1 MEKLGKTLN
10 IASRLPHFYDT
21 KNAGSLLYQFIDVF
35 GYIIEQAETDLMEV
49 MRAHHVDTASNE
61 DSQGFIGKQKGDLDK
76 IFTLYLETL
85 GGTSQLIQI
94 SDRFTAGSIKN
105 VNSFVYQLQTN
116 TDEVSQYFREN
127 FSPLTKDLLER
138 YQATGPSFHQD
149 SFKNLPKLAIS
160 ILVAENPLSKY
171 LKTQLD
177 AKSKEILSYYDGS
190 EPVPQPLQEILLTLL
205 NKQLTNP
212 YFYTRNKAYFHSLP
226 LLEIIKQLL
235 AAPTTYEDRLRLHRL
250 LLETAYPQYI
260 QPRNIPSKAE
270 VENILIQE
278 LNRFLEGYKREG
290 KTAENLGN
298 LIKQNRRLLEI
309 TYPNE
314 LEKSYAPYRERLKG
328 IISILRRGAAT
339 RQGILDLVAANL
351 GILGESDAALAAK
364 KQIRIEEFAP
374 EIMFVRPPI
383 GESESEEV
391 IVLRSSNNSFD
402 TGAYDVSFFDD
413 REPHLVNSACGYL
426 LRLFQEFTTFNPN
439 AEPSEIEIKVEVAS
453 ILPVE
458 KLYNPRIVHVNTGEV
473 ISYEGAVKAGDVLLF
488 RRDTV
493 LVNGQPY
500 YIQNPPPLLPINIS
514 KWRFEAQLVPDYPL
528 GLFNQKNYNLS
539 TLGFAQIAV
548 YLEMRIY
555 KLNPGRFEVIIPW
568 DIPGYTDKFDEAL
581 DHPRNQIANIINHV
595 KAAGV
600 LAIINYEKFLRSHHD
615 LAVELTIERSPFLDE
630 HISEEKFNLLGLK
643 IPYSDDIRQEMRD
656 RILTSGFDYATF
668 DSGSSFAAGRA
679 SYPDENYH
687 EMSDKLVI
695 SGVFDYTEFDS
706 GNNFD

>member
-116 TDEVSQYFREN
+116 TDEVSQYLREN
-127 FSPLTKDLLER
+127 FSPITKDFLER

-260 QPRNIPSKAE
+260 QPSNIPSKAE

-278 LNRFLEGYKREG
+278 LNRFLEAYKGEG
-290 KTAENLGN
+290 KTADNLCN
-298 LIKQNRRLLEI
+298 LIKQNRRFLEI

-374 EIMFVRPPI
+374 EIMFVRPPN
-383 GESESEEV
+383 
-391 IVLRSSNNSFD
+391 SSFNTAIYN
-402 TGAYDVSFFDD
+402 VSFFAAA
-413 REPHLVNSACGYL
+413 REAPTANLSPRYS
-426 LRLFQEFTTFNPN
+426 LRLFQEFLTINPN
-439 AEPSEIEIKVEVAS
+439 PESSEIEMRLEIAKN
-453 ILPVE
+453 LPHQE
-458 KLYNPRIVHVNTGEV
+458 LYNPRIVNISTGEL
-473 ISYEGAVKAGDVLLF
+473 ITYEGAVKSGDVLLF

-493 LVNGQPY
+493 LVNGKIYQLPHSA
-500 YIQNPPPLLPINIS
+500 PLLPPNNS
-514 KWRFEAQLVPDYPL
+514 RWRFEAQLSANEPI
-528 GLFNQKNYNLS
+528 GLFDQQNFNES
-539 TLGFAQIAV
+539 TLGFEEIAV

-568 DIPGYTDKFDEAL
+568 DIPGYTDKFDEAV
-581 DHPRNQIANIINHV
+581 DHPRHQIAKIINHV

-600 LAIINYEKFLRSHHD
+600 LSIINYEKILHETHD
-615 LAVELTIERSPFLDE
+615 LAVKLTLERSPFLDE
-630 HISEEKFNLLGLK
+630 HIAKDKINLCGLK
-643 IPYSDDIRQEMRD
+643 IPYSDDMRQEMAAKT
-656 RILTSGFDYATF
+656 LTSGFDYARF
-668 DSGSSFAAGRA
+668 DSKSDFGSLPP
-679 SYPDENYH
+679 SYPGENYH

-695 SGVFDYTEFDS
+695 GGTFDYTSFDS
-706 GNNFD
+706 GNTFE